1 MNSFFLTCG
10 FFVSVFQIFV
20 FLAVMCLILAIGN
33 CIWESDKGYH
43 FQVYL
48 PWAEDVTSAPFSAFL
63 MFWSYVIILNTVV
76 PISLYV
82 RYVPDPSFILGKFE
96 LLAGRRL
103 EVGDFWGPFQSKP
116 LCDTTWMQ
124 PQHGWSHTAKASS
137 LCCCHLVKTSHSPT
151 FLTSQSRSHVVLKEQ
166 GVRNNALSSVRPF
179 LLHLKKRC
187 KCRMLW
193 EWGWKFATTGSTM
206 SSPLCTAHW
215 KRWIALSLWWLQ
227 GSARVA
233 T

>member
-82 RYVPDPSFILGKFE
+82 RYVPDPSFILGKF
-96 LLAGRRL
+96 
-103 EVGDFWGPFQSKP
+103 
-116 LCDTTWMQ
+116 
-124 PQHGWSHTAKASS
+124 
-137 LCCCHLVKTSHSPT
+137 
-151 FLTSQSRSHVVLKEQ
+151 
-166 GVRNNALSSVRPF
+166 
-179 LLHLKKRC
+179 
-187 KCRMLW
+187 
-193 EWGWKFATTGSTM
+193 
-206 SSPLCTAHW
+206 
-215 KRWIALSLWWLQ
+215 
-227 GSARVA
+227 
-233 T
+233 